1 MVKSLFNFLKKHLKV
16 SKGDRQHS
24 VVSIATLVGTS
35 RVVVV
40 SGEKQRFIVLHF
52 FRKGRHRFFAFSP
65 LPPPAGGSFIEFVAM
80 LATLCYA
87 SPLGTKTNNFQN
99 VNGL

>member
-35 RVVVV
+35 RVVAV
-40 SGEKQRFIVLHF
+40 SDEQQCLIVRHLQR
-52 FRKGRHRFFAFSP
+52 RGRLIYRVRSDARY
-65 LPPPAGGSFIEFVAM
+65 AM
-80 LATLCYA
+80 LCVPVGDKNKQFSKCKRTLR
-87 SPLGTKTNNFQN
+87 
-99 VNGL
+99 